1 MRIDVGQPD
10 ACDVGWFVA
19 RQPAVVRYFERQC
32 GANDAFPVSREA
44 AYLICRAIEQIDGVP
59 VPPVPFQLLDRAGE
73 SLDMELLVPGG
84 ARDGCAERQPELC
97 TWVGKLLA
105 NPPIPLLEH
114 ESRLVGICLTT
125 LIYALDEL
133 TTGREVP

>member
-1 MRIDVGQPD
+1 MHVEVGQPD

-32 GANDAFPVSREA
+32 GTSDAFPVALEA
-44 AYLICRAIEQIDGVP
+44 AFVICRAIEHADGVP
-59 VPPVPFQLLDRAGE
+59 VAPVPWKLLDRASE
-73 SLDMELLVPGG
+73 SLDMEVLVPGG

-114 ESRLVGICLTT
+114 ETRQVGVCLTT
-125 LIYALDEL
+125 LIYAIDEL
-133 TTGREVP
+133 TTGRPVP